1 MTLLRIPTC
10 ASTACWPSKPRCFIV
25 LPADVDGGSGGLVGS
40 RFVTASIYA
49 TYRSEIQSWD
59 GTPDSPPVYDTREFK
74 QPRRGK
80 NNVNVARHVCHV
92 RKNGPDF
99 PRMAYHMSLSEAF
112 FRWDPKQTSV
122 GPALPYGEQAMR
134 CVVAGR
140 KERRWGWPRC
150 GADGWKTA
158 GGVGGRPVGWDERD
172 PSRSRRCMMTY
183 CSCFAG
189 GHISNSEGK
198 SDHLGAPQPGRS

>member
-1 MTLLRIPTC
+1 MSRCL
-10 ASTACWPSKPRCFIV
+10 PSIV
-25 LPADVDGGSGGLVGS
+25 CVVHNPDKSITQRSVIALGCVTSPMHVIDTHEVSRLVGS
-40 RFVTASIYA
+40 R
-49 TYRSEIQSWD
+49 EL
-59 GTPDSPPVYDTREFK
+59 K